1 LWHSHWIILY
11 GQNKIQFNKG
21 QLMNEFRKLTK
32 GVSIALASA
41 MLMAHS
47 SPVLEN
53 SLKVRSEG
61 VEVVIPIE
69 DDDIYFNTEDC
80 SKCRYVTIYD
90 ENARLVLDK
99 LVRDKT
105 DIKDERIKKLIENSD
120 FLMSN
125 SITDYYILSK

>member
-1 LWHSHWIILY
+1 MLN

-21 QLMNEFRKLTK
+21 QLMNGLSKLTK

-47 SPVLEN
+47 SPILESN
-53 SLKVRSEG
+53 LRERSE
-61 VEVVIPIE
+61 VIEEIEEVVPNE
-69 DDDIYFNTEDC
+69 VGDIYFNSEDC

-90 ENARLVLDK
+90 EEARLVLDK
-99 LVRDKT
+99 LVNDIT
-105 DIKDERIKKLIENSD
+105 DIKDEKINKLLEKSD

-125 SITDYYILSK
+125 SITNYYILSK

>member
-1 LWHSHWIILY
+1 
-11 GQNKIQFNKG
+11 
-21 QLMNEFRKLTK
+21 MNEFRKLTK

-47 SPVLEN
+47 SPVLDN
-53 SLKVRSEG
+53 SLKGRSEG

-80 SKCRYVTIYD
+80 STCRYVTIYD